1 MDKKNNE
8 PKRKVPVEVP
18 HRKHPEIQTT
28 EYVFEN
34 KENRE
39 VTNAFSVPSQSD
51 VLGSYTGMPAGTY
64 EQPVQ
69 DADDL

>member
-1 MDKKNNE
+1 MDKKNKE
-8 PKRKVPVEVP
+8 PKRRVPVEVP
-18 HRKHPEIQTT
+18 HRRHPEIETT

-34 KENRE
+34 KANCE
-39 VTNAFSVPSQSD
+39 VTNAFAFPSKSD
-51 VLGSYTGMPAGTY
+51 VLGSYTGMPADKY